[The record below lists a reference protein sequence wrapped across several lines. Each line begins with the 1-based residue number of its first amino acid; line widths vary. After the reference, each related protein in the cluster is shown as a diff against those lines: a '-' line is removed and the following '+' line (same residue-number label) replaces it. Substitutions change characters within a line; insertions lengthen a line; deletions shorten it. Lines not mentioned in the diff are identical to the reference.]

1 MFTGDTGAAAPAE
14 AREWVPLATIQRIT
28 GATPTAVKSMALAG
42 SIRYRSVPGARTLYS
57 RADAER
63 ISQQPA
69 VAC

>member
-1 MFTGDTGAAAPAE
+1 MFATDSASAPAE
-14 AREWVPLATIQRIT
+14 AREFVPLAVVQRIL
-28 GATPTAVKSMALAG
+28 GATPNAIKSMALAG